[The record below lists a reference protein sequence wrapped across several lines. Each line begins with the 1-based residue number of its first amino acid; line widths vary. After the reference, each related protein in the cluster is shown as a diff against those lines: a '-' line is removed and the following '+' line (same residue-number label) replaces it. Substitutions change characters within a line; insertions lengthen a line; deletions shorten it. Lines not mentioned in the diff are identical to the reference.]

1 MDLIA
6 GVAMEAGEAAIGAK
20 MARAKMT
27 KAKLSKTSKGGKKYN
42 RLPACTPCR
51 RRRSADEDILSDG
64 YHHSSLSNELIPML
78 PESMGNVTLTNGVT
92 PTNIVDGI
100 LAIVLALQ
108 LMKIRHARSEPY
120 YTEICTRYLRMVY
133 LCKNRE
139 NDFAIFSLYFLY
151 KPIPTYCEGRV

>member
-1 MDLIA
+1 
-6 GVAMEAGEAAIGAK
+6 MEAGGAAIGAK
-20 MARAKMT
+20 MARAKMA

-51 RRRSADEDILSDG
+51 RRRSAETADRDILSDG
-64 YHHSSLSNELIPML
+64 YYHSNLSNELIPML

-108 LMKIRHARSEPY
+108 LMKIRHAKSEPY
-120 YTEICTRYLRMVY
+120 YTEICTRYLRMVVY
-133 LCKNRE
+133 LCQNRE
-139 NDFAIFSLYFLY
+139 
-151 KPIPTYCEGRV
+151 K